1 MLSALSTALYNLIL
15 DMANRPVNDPG
26 RVLLRT
32 MLLKFRGSATKG
44 TEPGTTTATGT
55 GTGTETET
63 KPKTRAAPKPYPP
76 LTEDDKKVLMAH
88 SNDQLASLT
97 AQQLRDIRFLLI
109 GEPGKTGYRHSPP
122 FFSKDSL
129 VAEIIRLRAL

>member
-15 DMANRPVNDPG
+15 DMANRSVNDPG

-44 TEPGTTTATGT
+44 TEPGTGTGT
-55 GTGTETET
+55 GTGAGTET

-76 LTEDDKKVLMAH
+76 LTEDDKKVLMAY